1 MKLPFQSL
9 KITAVG
15 KRLRL
20 KKKKKKKPCSPIKAL
35 LKWVWILSTEK
46 KKKQPQTLFF
56 TYHSF
61 RRIPEC
67 SNFLKCCIY

>member
-20 KKKKKKKPCSPIKAL
+20 KKKKKKTL
-35 LKWVWILSTEK
+35 LPHQGFTEMGLDIINRKK